1 VTGGVKQ
8 TRLTGKKTIAIK
20 GQGYKDYKA
29 MKLSGNSGVAF
40 FRWSPTLAATKAFT
54 QPPYLRSEL
63 KQSLVNRPTIQ

>member
-40 FRWSPTLAATKAFT
+40 LSPTLAATKAFT